1 MKHIIMLIGTL
12 LCLTLSACCREAG
25 DLVVINESDR
35 AVYSIVLE
43 YENRTEGVMAAN
55 GTALMEPGQ
64 SYGLELE
71 EGTVTVSLLDRAQR
85 TIRRNRVTWHEGQR
99 LFLTIDGVTEGRL
112 SVEERP
118 HAPES

>member
-25 DLVVINESDR
+25 DLVVINESGR
-35 AVYSIVLE
+35 AVYSVVLE
-43 YENRTEGVMAAN
+43 YENRTESVMAAS

-71 EGTVTVSLLDRAQR
+71 EGEVLVSLLDRAQR

-99 LFLTIDGVTEGRL
+99 LYLTVGGVTEDSL
-112 SVEERP
+112 CVEAKSR
-118 HAPES
+118 